1 MSLRASDAPGEDI
14 KWVSVTL
21 SMCLGH
27 LFRAWATGQR
37 ASGLRPLKTLARL
50 LPHRTQN
57 ASGKAAAP
65 GSGEKRSGGPGS
77 KASEP

>member
-21 SMCLGH
+21 SMYLGH

-37 ASGLRPLKTLARL
+37 ASGLRPLKMLARL
-50 LPHRTQN
+50 LPHRN
-57 ASGKAAAP
+57 KVDC
-65 GSGEKRSGGPGS
+65 SGEILGRDNTC
-77 KASEP
+77 